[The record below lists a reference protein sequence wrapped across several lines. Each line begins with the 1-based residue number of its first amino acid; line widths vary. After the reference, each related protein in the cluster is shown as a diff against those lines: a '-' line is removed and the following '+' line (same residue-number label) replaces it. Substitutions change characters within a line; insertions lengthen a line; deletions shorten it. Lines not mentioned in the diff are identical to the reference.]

1 VLVVYEVVAHD
12 MATMA
17 EQRQPLKTMTKASPF
32 VYFYEPPCS
41 KIENGSTTAATIST
55 TSTADAITA
64 GSNTT
69 AAPKLILVASWMDAR
84 DLHIAKYITRYQTL
98 YPASRILLVKFVF
111 RHIVWRSECIAAVR
125 PAVSYI
131 RSLQSSGYLSE
142 ESENDDTSLETSS
155 SSPEILL
162 HVFSNGGVAS
172 SKELFEAYEAESRG
186 RPFPVHAAVYD
197 SCPGLYSYRSAYN
210 ASIAGFPKG
219 SLLRW
224 LAAPLIHL
232 LDMYLWV
239 VAVLLRRPYN
249 LVINADRHND
259 PRHTRQRC
267 RAYVYGRG
275 DDMVDWRHV
284 EAHARRAEERGYDV
298 RAEVFEEGTHVAHV
312 RVDEARYWRIV
323 AETWE
328 KSQATTGL

>member
-1 VLVVYEVVAHD
+1 
-12 MATMA
+12 MA

-32 VYFYEPPCS
+32 VYFYEPS
-41 KIENGSTTAATIST
+41 SSSSAVTDTENGSPAAAAT
-55 TSTADAITA
+55 ANAIIGDGT
-64 GSNTT
+64 TT

-98 YPASRILLVKFVF
+98 YPTSRILLVKFVF

-125 PAVSYI
+125 PALSYI
-131 RSLQSSGYLSE
+131 RSLMSSGVLSS
-142 ESENDDTSLETSS
+142 ESEDNDSS
-155 SSPEILL
+155 STTLKEQQQSPPEILL

-172 SKELFEAYEAESRG
+172 SKELFEAYEAETGG
-186 RPFPVHAAVYD
+186 RPFPRHTAVYD
-197 SCPGLYSYRSAYN
+197 SCPGLYSYWSAYN
-210 ASIAGFPKG
+210 ASIAGFPRG

-224 LAAPLIHL
+224 LMAPLIHL

-239 VAVLLRRPYN
+239 VAVALRRPYN
-249 LVINADRHND
+249 LIINADRHND
-259 PRHTRQRC
+259 AARTRQAC
-267 RAYVYGRG
+267 RAYIYGRG

-284 EAHARRAEERGYDV
+284 EKHARQAEARGYDV

-323 AETWE
+323 AETWD
-328 KSQATTGL
+328 KSQSTVS